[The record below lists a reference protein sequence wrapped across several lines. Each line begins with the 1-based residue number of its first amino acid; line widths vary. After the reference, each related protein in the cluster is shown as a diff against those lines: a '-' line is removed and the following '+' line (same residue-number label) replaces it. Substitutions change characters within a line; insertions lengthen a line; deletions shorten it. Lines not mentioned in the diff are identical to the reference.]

1 MFIFSVSMFASY
13 CMPPHL
19 NSCNRICKYTDKHH
33 NVPIEVLDHS
43 IDSRIDIVMLVD
55 PCIYDLRDS
64 ILKWVVRIRLVVFS
78 SLSPNWHTLL
88 S

>member
-1 MFIFSVSMFASY
+1 MFASY

-55 PCIYDLRDS
+55 PCMIYGIAYS
-64 ILKWVVRIRLVVFS
+64 NG
-78 SLSPNWHTLL
+78 LSEYD
-88 S
+88 